1 MAAKCDQMYGGIPR
15 ANASIADI
23 RAHIGDYRCGSNRD
37 SRYGEPPDLWAF
49 LYEGVTKRRFALKPH
64 RAAGTYVLL
73 PLHNFVGVFCLLS
86 WSALVFLFASVKTNP
101 FIYFQF

>member
-1 MAAKCDQMYGGIPR
+1 MLPLLISGHILEIIAAARMR
-15 ANASIADI
+15 
-23 RAHIGDYRCGSNRD
+23 RD